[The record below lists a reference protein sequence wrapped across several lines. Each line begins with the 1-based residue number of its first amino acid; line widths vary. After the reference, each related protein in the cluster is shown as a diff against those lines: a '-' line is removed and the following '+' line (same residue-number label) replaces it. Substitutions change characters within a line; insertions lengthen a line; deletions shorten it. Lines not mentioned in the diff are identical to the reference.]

1 MAAASAA
8 SGLNEDAL
16 RALYGARAPG
26 GVLPSLFLRL
36 PPREDGT
43 VLRAQCTLI
52 RLRFGGCMIAAP
64 DTEEVA
70 HFLQDQEV
78 ELEGGLESTALHLA
92 EVEME
97 ITRGRLLG
105 TAAILLVDLCWD
117 LANLF
122 IRVYSLRSSQAFE
135 LLRFSYEG
143 QACRPRRSSLLGAA
157 EAWISQ
163 AMDEDAAGDYATA
176 ED

>member
-1 MAAASAA
+1 
-8 SGLNEDAL
+8 
-16 RALYGARAPG
+16 
-26 GVLPSLFLRL
+26 
-36 PPREDGT
+36 
-43 VLRAQCTLI
+43 
-52 RLRFGGCMIAAP
+52 
-64 DTEEVA
+64 
-70 HFLQDQEV
+70 
-78 ELEGGLESTALHLA
+78 
-92 EVEME
+92 ME

>member
-26 GVLPSLFLRL
+26 GALPSLFLRL
-36 PPREDGT
+36 PAREDGT

-52 RLRFGGCMIAAP
+52 KLRFGGFMIAAP

-70 HFLQDQEV
+70 HLLQDQEV
-78 ELEGGLESTALHLA
+78 ELEGGVEATAIHLA

-97 ITRGRLLG
+97 TTRGRLLG

-122 IRVYSLRSSQAFE
+122 IRAHSLRSSQAFE
-135 LLRFSYEG
+135 LLRFSHEG
-143 QACRPRRSSLLGAA
+143 RHADLVEVHYSELQRLGSVKPWTKTLL
-157 EAWISQ
+157 
-163 AMDEDAAGDYATA
+163 ATTQ
-176 ED
+176 